1 MLILTK
7 SILALMI
14 GFTLSAIIGLI
25 LVPTLKKLKA
35 RQNVSSFLAK
45 AHNKKNGVPT
55 MGGLIFITSTLLTF
69 LILIITG
76 KLNFSYNLLIV
87 VFVFLS
93 YGLLGFVDDF
103 LSIKKGHNE
112 GLTTIQKLIAQI
124 LIAIV
129 FYIIY
134 IKTGGNNIV
143 SFYTLNIT
151 INLGWFYPFFI
162 LFVLVG
168 FSNATNITD
177 GLDGLSGGL
186 SVIAFLTFGLITWG
200 STWVLG
206 YQEIAIMCFVLVGSL
221 MGFLL
226 YNTHPA
232 RIIMGDIGSLSLGAT
247 LATIGILTHHEL
259 TLIVVSGVFVV
270 ETLTVI
276 IQNVSMML
284 TGKKVFLM
292 TPLHHHFEKIGWQ
305 EQDIVKLFWTI
316 GLFLGML
323 GVGFGVWI

>member
-69 LILIITG
+69 IILILTG

-200 STWVLG
+200 STWVVG
-206 YQEIAIMCFVLVGSL
+206 YQEIAIICFVLVGSL

-232 RIIMGDIGSLSLGAT
+232 RIIMGDTGSLSLGAT

-259 TLIVVSGVFVV
+259 TLIVVAGVFVV

-284 TGKKVFLM
+284 TGKKLFFL